1 MVASQ
6 VGTGRRGERVGLL
19 GTSGGAMG
27 WPELDEG
34 WDNPIVSWLGGTNQ
48 RMGDSSWVR
57 WREGAVCALCAER
70 IGGPMWV
77 GGALTAGMER
87 RGRARAA
94 RIYPHK

>member
-19 GTSGGAMG
+19 GTSSGAMG

-48 RMGDSSWVR
+48 KMGASSWVR
-57 WREGAVCALCAER
+57 WQDVAVCAPLRRKYRWAD
-70 IGGPMWV
+70 V
-77 GGALTAGMER
+77 GGKGVSCWHGEAGADPGSR
-87 RGRARAA
+87 NLST
-94 RIYPHK
+94 